1 MIKNMATP
9 KKGLGRGLSALFSS
23 SIDNIDNN
31 NIIED
36 INDIIGHNNLDNK
49 IKILKT
55 SDVTPN
61 PNQPRKEFDEKLIE
75 NLVIS
80 IKDHGV
86 LQPILVRPI
95 KTGGYQI
102 IAGERRWRACKKAG
116 LETIPAIIKDLKDLE
131 TLEIALIE
139 NLQRSDLNPIEE
151 AMSYKFL
158 IDKYNMSQDSIA
170 TKVGKSRP
178 VVANMIRLLNLPEAV
193 IELVRT
199 DKISVGHARAL
210 LALEDSEKIKEISQE
225 IISQG
230 LSVRDVERLVKS
242 KKDSTNFKKNRKI
255 IDTSFYKKIEK
266 DISKD
271 LKRNIK
277 INNNKLE
284 IEFFSKEDLDNIIN
298 NIKSAL
304 K

>member
-1 MIKNMATP
+1 MATP